1 MILSF
6 LTVIAKVKHYTYFC
20 NYKNYS
26 NRKNTKMDT
35 PTVSKKDILNAFQFR
50 HATKEFDSTKK
61 LTDEDIHFILETAH
75 LSPSSFGFEPWH
87 FVVVQDPELRELLKP
102 VAWGAPLKLDTAS
115 HFVLGLSMKA
125 PMTKWDSDYIMH
137 MMKDVKQLPEDV
149 IEMYSKFYREF
160 QERDFDLDTDKKLFD
175 WATKQTYIAL
185 GNMMTAAAL
194 NGIDSCPIEGFHQ
207 EKAEAL
213 LREKFGIDT
222 DKYGLSVMVAFGYRK
237 EAPAHGKSRRD
248 FDSIVTWK

>member
-1 MILSF
+1 MKTPNIL
-6 LTVIAKVKHYTYFC
+6 KE
-20 NYKNYS
+20 
-26 NRKNTKMDT
+26 
-35 PTVSKKDILNAFQFR
+35 DIINAFNFR
-50 HATKEFDSTKK
+50 HATKEFDATKK
-61 LTDEDIHFILETAH
+61 VSDEDINFILKTAN

-87 FVVVQDPELRELLKP
+87 FVVVQDKELRELLKP

-125 PMTKWDSDYIMH
+125 QMVKHDAAYIMH
-137 MMKDVKQLPEDV
+137 MMKEVKQLPEDV

-175 WATKQTYIAL
+175 WSSKQTYIVL

-194 NGIDSCPIEGFHQ
+194 TGIDSCPIEGFHQ

-213 LREKFGIDT
+213 LREKFGVDT
-222 DKYGLSVMVAFGYRK
+222 EKYGLSFMVAFGYRK
-237 EAPAHGKSRRD
+237 EDPTHEKSRRNIED
-248 FDSIVTWK
+248 IVTWK

>member
-1 MILSF
+1 MS
-6 LTVIAKVKHYTYFC
+6 TPNIAKEE
-20 NYKNYS
+20 
-26 NRKNTKMDT
+26 
-35 PTVSKKDILNAFQFR
+35 IINAFNFR
-50 HATKEFDSTKK
+50 HATKEFDATKTISDDDMK
-61 LTDEDIHFILETAH
+61 FILEAAH

-87 FVVVQDPELRELLKP
+87 FIVVQDKELRELLKP

-125 PMTKWDSDYIMH
+125 PMVKHDSEYIMH
-137 MMKDVKQLPEDV
+137 MMKDVKQLPADV

-175 WATKQTYIAL
+175 WSSKQTYIAL

-194 NGIDSCPIEGFHQ
+194 TGIDSCPIEGFHQ

-213 LREKFGIDT
+213 LKEKFGVDT
-222 DKYGLSVMVAFGYRK
+222 DKYGLSFMTAFGYRK
-237 EAPAHGKSRRD
+237 ADPEFGKSRRN
-248 FDSIVTWK
+248 FDEIVTWK